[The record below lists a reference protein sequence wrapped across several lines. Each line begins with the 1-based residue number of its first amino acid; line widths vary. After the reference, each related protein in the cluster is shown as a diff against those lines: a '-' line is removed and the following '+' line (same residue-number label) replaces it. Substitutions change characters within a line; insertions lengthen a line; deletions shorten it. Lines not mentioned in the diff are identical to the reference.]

1 MTELEISSKNENSSS
16 KEKNWKNFLKMYLVL
31 GVLFLIMFAMRSA
44 VTSLQM
50 FVPYISVTIGEP
62 VEIIV
67 IMFLVYSS
75 TAAIFSLIVGPITER
90 IGYKIVMYAGMF
102 IFAVAI
108 MLLALATKFWILV
121 FGQAI
126 AGIGGACFGPAA
138 IAYAGDYFPKNKL
151 STAIGLIMSSFYVA
165 TIVAVPLIALVAEKL
180 SWQWGLGI
188 MAILSFLV
196 FVLILLI
203 VPRIKGKRIE
213 PVDDNIEKKPEYEEA
228 KSEVIQNNDE
238 VQSYFTRMKLVLQNK
253 YALGAFFITL
263 FQRGGLFGMLTLLST
278 WLVQENFWNGFD
290 SGLTKTQIGLV
301 FLGGG
306 VAALISNTIFSYVA
320 DKVGK
325 RKIIIIGT
333 ILTGISIFLFPLLGE
348 ITRNIPLAISGIIIV
363 NLFGGI
369 SMGSYNAFIT
379 QVAPQSKGTAVAIN
393 NAFGQISL
401 LMANALIATFVWNL
415 SKNFAY
421 CGLVALGF
429 YIIAVTLMFIF
440 VKPDDFFEQL
450 NLTKN
455 SS

>member
-1 MTELEISSKNENSSS
+1 MTELEISSENENIFT
-16 KEKNWKNFLKMYLVL
+16 KEKNWKSFLKMYLVL
-31 GVLFLIMFAMRSA
+31 GVLFLIMFTMRSA
-44 VTSLQM
+44 ATSFQM
-50 FVPYISVTIGEP
+50 FVPYISETIGEP
-62 VEIIV
+62 VEVIV
-67 IMFLVYSS
+67 IMFLVYSL
-75 TAAIFSLIVGPITER
+75 TAAISSLLVGPLTER

-108 MLLALATKFWILV
+108 MLSAIAMKFWILA
-121 FGQAI
+121 FSQAI
-126 AGIGGACFGPAA
+126 AGIGGACFGTAA

-188 MAILSFLV
+188 LTILSFLV

-203 VPRIKGKRIE
+203 IPRIKGKRIE
-213 PVDDNIEKKPEYEEA
+213 LDDDNIEKKPEHEEA
-228 KSEVIQNNDE
+228 KSEVIQNNEE
-238 VQSYFTRMKLVLQNK
+238 VHSYLTRMKLVLQNK

-278 WLVQENFWNGFD
+278 WLDQDGFWNGFD
-290 SGLTKTQIGLV
+290 TGLSKTQIGLV

-320 DKVGK
+320 DKIGK

-333 ILTGISIFLFPLLGE
+333 TLTGISIFVFPLLGE

-401 LMANALIATFVWNL
+401 LMANALIATFVWNI
-415 SKNFAY
+415 SKNYAY

-429 YIIAVTLMFIF
+429 YIVTVILMFIF
-440 VKPDDFFEQL
+440 VKPDDFLEDM
-450 NLTKN
+450 NLAKN
-455 SS
+455 PS

>member
-1 MTELEISSKNENSSS
+1 MTELEISSENENTFA
-16 KEKNWKNFLKMYLVL
+16 KEKNWKSFLKMYLVL
-31 GVLFLIMFAMRSA
+31 GVLFLIMFTLRSA

-50 FVPYISVTIGEP
+50 FVPYISITIGEP

-67 IMFLVYSS
+67 IMFLVYSA
-75 TAAIFSLIVGPITER
+75 TAAIFSLIVGPIMER

-108 MLLALATKFWILV
+108 MLLALATKFWILA

-165 TIVAVPLIALVAEKL
+165 TIVAVPLIALVAERL

-188 MAILSFLV
+188 MTILSFLV
-196 FVLILLI
+196 FILILLI

-213 PVDDNIEKKPEYEEA
+213 SIDNNEKKAEDEEA

-238 VQSYFTRMKLVLQNK
+238 AHSYFTRMKLVLQNK

-278 WLVQENFWNGFD
+278 WLVQKNFWNGFD
-290 SGLTKTQIGLV
+290 AGLTKTQIGLV

-306 VAALISNTIFSYVA
+306 VAALTSNTIFSYVA
-320 DKVGK
+320 DKIGK
-325 RKIIIIGT
+325 RKIIISGT

-369 SMGSYNAFIT
+369 TMGSYNAFIT

-429 YIIAVTLMFIF
+429 YIITVTLMFIF

-450 NLTKN
+450 NSAKN

>member
-1 MTELEISSKNENSSS
+1 
-16 KEKNWKNFLKMYLVL
+16 
-31 GVLFLIMFAMRSA
+31 
-44 VTSLQM
+44 
-50 FVPYISVTIGEP
+50 
-62 VEIIV
+62 
-67 IMFLVYSS
+67 
-75 TAAIFSLIVGPITER
+75 
-90 IGYKIVMYAGMF
+90 
-102 IFAVAI
+102 
-108 MLLALATKFWILV
+108 
-121 FGQAI
+121 
-126 AGIGGACFGPAA
+126 
-138 IAYAGDYFPKNKL
+138 
-151 STAIGLIMSSFYVA
+151 TAIGLIMSSFYVA

-238 VQSYFTRMKLVLQNK
+238 VQSYFARMKLVLQNK

>member
-1 MTELEISSKNENSSS
+1 MTELEISSENENTFA
-16 KEKNWKNFLKMYLVL
+16 KEKNWKSFLKMYLVL
-31 GVLFLIMFAMRSA
+31 GVLFLIMFTLRSA

-50 FVPYISVTIGEP
+50 FVPYISITIGEP

-67 IMFLVYSS
+67 IMFLVYST
-75 TAAIFSLIVGPITER
+75 TAAIFSLIVGPIMER

-108 MLLALATKFWILV
+108 MLLALATKFWILA

-138 IAYAGDYFPKNKL
+138 IAYAGDYFPKIKL

-165 TIVAVPLIALVAEKL
+165 TIVAVPLIALVAERL

-188 MAILSFLV
+188 MTILSFLV
-196 FVLILLI
+196 FILILLI

-213 PVDDNIEKKPEYEEA
+213 SIDNNEKKAEDEEA

-238 VQSYFTRMKLVLQNK
+238 AHSYFTRMKLVLQNK

-263 FQRGGLFGMLTLLST
+263 FQRGGLFGMVTLLST
-278 WLVQENFWNGFD
+278 WLVQKNFWNGFD
-290 SGLTKTQIGLV
+290 AGLTKTQIGLV

-306 VAALISNTIFSYVA
+306 VAALTSNTIFSYVA
-320 DKVGK
+320 DKIGK
-325 RKIIIIGT
+325 RKIIISGT

-369 SMGSYNAFIT
+369 TMGSYNAFIT

-429 YIIAVTLMFIF
+429 YIITVTLMFIF

-450 NLTKN
+450 NSAKN